1 MQGATPVVVN
11 GNPSVIWS
19 KTDSGRLEMQTRSL
33 VKERPQRN
41 LLLLIDGIKSDAML
55 LGHLVGI
62 GPGDFAAL
70 HKLGLIAPVGA
81 TSPAQN
87 GAASPSVV
95 TASQPVAAPAETT
108 LDYGQFTAALTHI
121 ISQELGLRGFMLTLA
136 VEKAGTIEALQDVA
150 RRTLA
155 QVGER
160 KGDAA
165 AAAARRMLY
174 GA

>member
-1 MQGATPVVVN
+1 
-11 GNPSVIWS
+11 
-19 KTDSGRLEMQTRSL
+19 MQTRAL
-33 VKERPQRN
+33 VKERAQRN
-41 LLLLIDGIKSDAML
+41 LLLMIDGNKSDALL

-70 HKLGLIAPVGA
+70 HRLGLIAPAGA
-81 TSPAQN
+81 PAAAQAPASSSRAN
-87 GAASPSVV
+87 ASPP
-95 TASQPVAAPAETT
+95 TASQAHVPAEAT
-108 LDYGQFTAALTHI
+108 LDYGQFTAALTQI
-121 ISQELGLRGFMLTLA
+121 ISKELGLRGFMLTLA

-165 AAAARRMLY
+165 EAAARRMLY